1 MSSTASN
8 TAATLDAPAL
18 VDAVVETMTAG
29 YVFPDRSARAAELLR
44 AQLDEGAYDLPLGP
58 DLCDRVS
65 ADLLVAS
72 GDRHL
77 RLIWHDD
84 PVASADEAS
93 LVADLREM
101 FRLENHGVHR
111 VERRP
116 GNIGL
121 VGLTVVPD
129 AASAG
134 PALAAALR
142 LVEHTHALILDL
154 RATRGGAPD
163 GVAFLASFLFADGE
177 VHLSDVVEGPHG
189 PTRQLWTS
197 GWLPGPR
204 YSGPVWILTS
214 ASTFSG
220 GEALAYDLQALGRAT
235 VVGEVT
241 RGGAHPSTVVSLGEH
256 VELRLPVA
264 RSVNPVTGRNWEAV
278 GVQPDVAAPADE
290 ALAVA
295 ERAALEAV
303 AADETLPATSR
314 AEAERALASLPR

>member
-1 MSSTASN
+1 MSTA
-8 TAATLDAPAL
+8 TTLDAPAL

-44 AQLDEGAYDLPLGP
+44 TRLGDGAYDLPLGLE
-58 DLCDRVS
+58 LCERLS
-65 ADLLVAS
+65 ADLLAACD
-72 GDRHL
+72 DRHL

-84 PVASADEAS
+84 AAASSDEAS
-93 LVADLREM
+93 LVADLREL
-101 FRLENHGVHR
+101 FRLENHGVQR

-116 GNIGL
+116 GNVGL

-142 LVEHTHALILDL
+142 LVEHAHALILDL
-154 RATRGGAPD
+154 RETRGGAPD
-163 GVAFLASFLFADGE
+163 GVAFLASFLFPDGE

-204 YSGPVWILTS
+204 FAGPVWILTS

-241 RGGAHPSTVVSLGEH
+241 RGGAHPSTLVSLGEH

-264 RSVNPVTGRNWEAV
+264 RSVNPITGGNWEAV
-278 GVQPDVAAPADE
+278 GVQPDVAVPAAE
-290 ALAVA
+290 ALEVA
-295 ERAALEAV
+295 ERAALEAI
-303 AADETLPATSR
+303 AADGALPAASR
-314 AEAERALASLPR
+314 TEAERALGR

>member
-1 MSSTASN
+1 MSP
-8 TAATLDAPAL
+8 ATLDAPAL
-18 VDAVVETMTAG
+18 VDAIVDTVTAG
-29 YVFPDRSARAAELLR
+29 YVFPDRSARAADLLR
-44 AQLDEGAYDLPLGP
+44 ARLGDGAYDLPVGP
-58 DLCDRVS
+58 ELCDVLS
-65 ADLLVAS
+65 ADLLAACD
-72 GDRHL
+72 DRHL
-77 RLIWHDD
+77 RLIWHED
-84 PVASADEAS
+84 PVASADETS
-93 LVADLREM
+93 LVADLREL
-101 FRLENHGVHR
+101 FRLENHGVQR

-116 GNIGL
+116 GNVGL

-154 RATRGGAPD
+154 RETRGGAPD
-163 GVAFLASFLFADGE
+163 GVAFLASFLFPDGE

-204 YSGPVWILTS
+204 YAGSVWLLTS

-241 RGGAHPSTVVSLGEH
+241 RGGAHPSTLVSLGEH

-264 RSVNPVTGRNWEAV
+264 RSVNPITGANWEAV
-278 GVQPDVAAPADE
+278 GVQPDVAVPAAQ
-290 ALAVA
+290 ALEVA
-295 ERAALEAV
+295 ERAALEAI
-303 AADETLPATSR
+303 AADESLPAASR
-314 AEAERALASLPR
+314 AEAERVLGR

>member
-1 MSSTASN
+1 MSTAI
-8 TAATLDAPAL
+8 LDAPAL
-18 VDAVVETMTAG
+18 VDAIVDTVTAG
-29 YVFPDRSARAAELLR
+29 YVFPDRSADAADLLR
-44 AQLDEGAYDLPLGP
+44 ARLGDGAYDLPVGP
-58 DLCDRVS
+58 ELCDVVS
-65 ADLLVAS
+65 ADLLAAC

-77 RLIWHDD
+77 RLIWHEEA
-84 PVASADEAS
+84 VAGGDEAG
-93 LVADLREM
+93 LVADLREL
-101 FRLENHGVHR
+101 FRLENQGVQR

-116 GNIGL
+116 GNVGL
-121 VGLTVVPD
+121 VGLTIVPD

-154 RATRGGAPD
+154 RETRGGAPD
-163 GVAFLASFLFADGE
+163 GVAFLASFLFPDGE

-204 YSGPVWILTS
+204 YGGPVWALTS

-241 RGGAHPSTVVSLGEH
+241 RGGAHPSTLVPLGEH

-264 RSVNPVTGRNWEAV
+264 RSVNPITGGNWEAV
-278 GVQPDVAAPADE
+278 GVQPDVAVPAAQ
-290 ALAVA
+290 ALEVA
-295 ERAALEAV
+295 ERAALEAI
-303 AADETLPATSR
+303 AADESLPAPSR
-314 AEAERALASLPR
+314 TEAEGALASLRR